1 MQPIGKNRLSAKK
14 LCGLLFCIGGL
25 FVGAVCCGRVPA
37 LPYSQS
43 FSLSSGQCQGSN
55 ATPAAG
61 EATLTVVASNGPNI
75 TICILRASDGTLL
88 RYYDLG
94 VHGDIVGH
102 GDGLLLVN
110 ERGGD
115 QGDSFALCAVRVSDG
130 IERWCQTQLTN
141 MNVATVSNGTIYA
154 SSGDQTVVAAVNERD
169 GRILWHFQTEPDPDY
184 SMRPPI
190 VVGYGAVYA
199 NTYQS
204 AQNGTATPGSDGTG
218 QAAGTRSVCALRA
231 SNGQQL
237 WCRSLS
243 NQVIESMAVDENA
256 LYVQIMNDSSI
267 IALNPA
273 DGSVRWRAPIPIS
286 SSSYGPTFFIA
297 AHGMIFVNR
306 PEADRST
313 LYALRASD
321 GKFLWSRSYTSAIAF
336 MAATDQSLYVVM
348 TSGAL
353 LTLNPSDGAPA
364 WSHGALT
371 SSSSGSCGTK
381 TCGIAVGHTVTYL
394 FLSPDGEGSP
404 ASLLA
409 LRTSDGTKLWQDQG
423 CILTPG
429 VNASKPIPSASP
441 GNGRCYWIS
450 HQGSANPYVRLL
462 LIDDQESGLV

>member
-1 MQPIGKNRLSAKK
+1 
-14 LCGLLFCIGGL
+14 
-25 FVGAVCCGRVPA
+25 
-37 LPYSQS
+37 
-43 FSLSSGQCQGSN
+43 
-55 ATPAAG
+55 
-61 EATLTVVASNGPNI
+61 
-75 TICILRASDGTLL
+75 
-88 RYYDLG
+88 
-94 VHGDIVGH
+94 
-102 GDGLLLVN
+102 
-110 ERGGD
+110 
-115 QGDSFALCAVRVSDG
+115 
-130 IERWCQTQLTN
+130 
-141 MNVATVSNGTIYA
+141 
-154 SSGDQTVVAAVNERD
+154 
-169 GRILWHFQTEPDPDY
+169 
-184 SMRPPI
+184 
-190 VVGYGAVYA
+190 
-199 NTYQS
+199 
-204 AQNGTATPGSDGTG
+204 
-218 QAAGTRSVCALRA
+218 
-231 SNGQQL
+231 
-237 WCRSLS
+237 
-243 NQVIESMAVDENA
+243 
-256 LYVQIMNDSSI
+256 MNDSSI